1 MGLGDRD
8 PNVRSAG
15 SGAPFVWAHGLMSS
29 METEDALGILQW
41 QDFPAS
47 LRLVRYDAR
56 GHGASAPSSGPQHHT
71 WPQLARDMLAVADG
85 AGAGT
90 FIAGGWSM
98 GAATALHAALQA
110 PERVQGLVLML
121 PPAVWEARSA
131 QAALYRRAVQLCD
144 SLGPARFARLIA
156 SDAGLPAWLL
166 RAAPHLGPAMR
177 DSILGMDAT
186 VIPHLFGGA
195 TLSDLPSRE
204 ELGALSAT
212 PSLIVA
218 WPDDPAHPL
227 ASAQE
232 LHRLL
237 SRSTLMTAATYDDV
251 QSIPAVLHRFL
262 MGIGAPATLSL
273 PER

>member
-1 MGLGDRD
+1 MRVGDGD
-8 PNVRSAG
+8 LNVRSAG
-15 SGAPFVWAHGLMSS
+15 SGAPFLWAHGLMSS
-29 METEDALGILQW
+29 METEDALDILRW
-41 QDFPAS
+41 RHFPAS

-56 GHGASAPSSGPQHHT
+56 GHGASAPSSGSQQHT

-98 GAATALHAALQA
+98 GAATALHAALQS

-131 QAALYRRAVQLCD
+131 QAAVYRRAVQLCA

-156 SDAGLPAWLL
+156 SEAGVPAWLL
-166 RAAPHLGPAMR
+166 RAAPHLRAAMR
-177 DSILGMDAT
+177 DGIL
-186 VIPHLFGGA
+186 IPHLYGGA
-195 TLSDLPSRE
+195 ALSDLPSRAD
-204 ELGALSAT
+204 LAVLAAV
-212 PSLIVA
+212 PALIVA

-237 SRSTLMTAATYDDV
+237 PRSTLMLAATHDDV
-251 QSIPAVLHRFL
+251 QSIPAALHRFL
-262 MGIGAPATLSL
+262 TRIGTPAAL
-273 PER
+273 PLAGR